1 MTSSN
6 INIKKEVPKI
16 DIIIVTHNSEGTIA
30 KCLQSIHLQSYP
42 HNRLNIIIVDNKSQ
56 DRTIEIIKNTPLR
69 NISLNIFALKCNIGF
84 AKAVK
89 FALKFS
95 NAEYIL
101 LLNPDVII
109 PTNYIRTLVEVI
121 TQPYASKIGILEGL
135 IKNNDIVISN
145 GAFFDPL
152 TGFDWSPRWKSRLS
166 TYGGKIIEIRDY
178 MPLTAALVKR
188 DLLKL
193 LDEHFF
199 LYNEDLDLALHARQR
214 GYYCAVILQTHVE
227 HKVELR
233 KRKLSKLRIYNH
245 VKGRLYLMWKNL
257 PYPFLPTSF
266 FLWIIIFPLIS
277 LFIDK
282 NLARTSIHAIAHF
295 FKERKTIVKEQEKCR
310 VTLPIRTLAAL
321 RHIVKH
327 MAYGGHSW

>member
-1 MTSSN
+1 ML
-6 INIKKEVPKI
+6 PQI
-16 DIIIVTHNSEGTIA
+16 DFIIVTHNSERTIA
-30 KCLQSIHLQSYP
+30 KCLQSIQLQNYP

-56 DRTIEIIKNTPLR
+56 DRTVEIIKNVSLKD
-69 NISLNIFALKCNIGF
+69 ILLNIFTLKYNIGF

-89 FALKFS
+89 FAVKFS

-101 LLNPDVII
+101 LLNPDAII

-121 TQPYASKIGILEGL
+121 TQPHASKIGILEGL
-135 IKNNDIVISN
+135 IKNNDIVVSD

-166 TYGGKIIEIRDY
+166 ICKGKFIEIRDY
-178 MPLTAALVKR
+178 VPLAAALVRR
-188 DLLKL
+188 DLLEF

-199 LYNEDLDLALHARQR
+199 LYNEDLDLALRARQR
-214 GYYCAVILQTHVE
+214 GYYCAVILQAHVE

-233 KRKLSKLRIYNH
+233 KRKLSEFRVYNH
-245 VKGRLYLMWKNL
+245 VKGRLYLLWKNL
-257 PYPFLPTSF
+257 PYPLLLT
-266 FLWIIIFPLIS
+266 S
-277 LFIDK
+277 LFFWVLALPPTLFFVDK
-282 NLARTSIHAIAHF
+282 KLAGASILAIAHF
-295 FKERKTIVKEQEKCR
+295 FKERRTTRESKGKCR

-321 RHIVKH
+321 RHMVKH